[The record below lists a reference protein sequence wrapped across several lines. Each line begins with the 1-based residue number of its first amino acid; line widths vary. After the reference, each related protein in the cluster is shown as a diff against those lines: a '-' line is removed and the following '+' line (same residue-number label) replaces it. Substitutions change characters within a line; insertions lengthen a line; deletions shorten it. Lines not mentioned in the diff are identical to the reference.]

1 MGLLIGKLS
10 PGSEEPLTER
20 LFEPY
25 YYKPGLNNNEK
36 PRKNQEKFY

>member
-1 MGLLIGKLS
+1 MEILIGKFS
-10 PGSEEPLTER
+10 PGGEGPLPEK
-20 LFEPY
+20 LLEPY